1 MATGNFVFDVG
12 KSTAGFYGAKTL
24 GSTDS
29 LSIMLLKFNAS
40 FPSDST
46 LQAATTFQA
55 ILSLANVVEAT
66 FTNYARIQ
74 VVANNVVSIA
84 SHVVTFDITVDP
96 SWASAGGASNDVLQ
110 ALIVGYKPTSGS
122 ADTAIIPLGGY
133 GFAGTTDGS
142 NLTAQINVLGLM
154 SWT

>member
-1 MATGNFVFDVG
+1 MGNGVFDVG

-29 LSIMLLKFNAS
+29 LCIMLLTNTVTDTILGAF
-40 FPSDST
+40 
-46 LQAATTFQA
+46 TTFQA
-55 ILSLANVVEAT
+55 IFTAGGVEAS

-96 SWASAGGASNDVLQ
+96 SWASAGGAVNQTLTR
-110 ALIVGYKPTSGS
+110 LIIGYKPTSGS
-122 ADTAIIPLGGY
+122 ADTAIIPLGY
-133 GFAGTTDGS
+133 YDFAGVTDGS
-142 NLTAQINVLGLM
+142 NLTAQINALGLM

>member
-1 MATGNFVFDVG
+1 MASGNFVFDVG

-29 LSIMLLKFNAS
+29 LCIMLTLNNAS
-40 FPSDST
+40 YPADGT
-46 LQAATTFQA
+46 VQAVASFQA
-55 ILSLANVVEAT
+55 LLALTNVAECT

-74 VVANNVVSIA
+74 VTTTNAVNIV
-84 SHVVTFDITVDP
+84 SHVVTFLIANQ
-96 SWASAGGASNDVLQ
+96 SWALAGGATNNVIQ
-110 ALIVGYKPTSGS
+110 ALYIGYKPTSGS
-122 ADTAIIPLGGY
+122 ADSAIIPLGGY

-142 NLTAQINVLGLM
+142 TLTAQINASGLM